1 MEMGNVKTMDGKLGA
16 HVEAT
21 SVNSP
26 DFTYEDGLQP
36 QKGSTQADVLDMSRM
51 GKRQELQVGP
61 NICLGRIAK
70 ADYMRSVT
78 SDSCPSWASS

>member
-1 MEMGNVKTMDGKLGA
+1 MGNVKAMDGKLNA

-21 SVNSP
+21 SVPSP

-61 NICLGRIAK
+61 NTWPARMAK
-70 ADYMRSVT
+70 AEHMGSGT
-78 SDSCPSWASS
+78 SDSCLSSVSS